1 MEQGL
6 IKKPKLR
13 SYLFMALFEYFGM
26 VIFLVGINCS
36 GNDASVVA
44 LGLFVAATLTGRL
57 SGGHFNMAI
66 TCAVY
71 VMEGKWRKNLPIA
84 LAVTAVDLLGAFTAM
99 AISAG
104 LLGHKNVF
112 ILIPPGEINNLSISY
127 LMYLLIVEAFFT
139 MIFASTVLSVKYR
152 KVSATTDGM
161 LSNLT
166 IAIGLY
172 VVVRMAGP
180 LSGGGVNPTIGTATI
195 ITGAIVFNTADGESG
210 KYVSP
215 VFLIPYIIGPLL
227 GGMMAAGL
235 STLATR
241 IYNEDEEDSENE
253 RLGLIHGPA
262 T

>member
-26 VIFLVGINCS
+26 VLFLVGINCS
-36 GNDASVVA
+36 GNDASVAA

-66 TCAVY
+66 TFAVY
-71 VMEGKWRKNLPIA
+71 VMEGKWRNNLPIA
-84 LAVTAVDLLGAFTAM
+84 IAVSAVDLLGAFTAM
-99 AISAG
+99 TISAG
-104 LLGHKNVF
+104 LLGEKNVF
-112 ILIPPGEINNLSISY
+112 ILIPPGEINNYSTSY

-139 MIFASTVLSVKYR
+139 MIFVSTVLSVKYR

-166 IAIGLY
+166 VAIGLY

-195 ITGAIVFNTADGESG
+195 ITGAIIFNTDDESG

-215 VFLIPYIIGPLL
+215 IFLIPYIAGPLL
-227 GGMMAAGL
+227 GGLMAAGL
-235 STLATR
+235 SKLATR
-241 IYNEDEEDSENE
+241 IYNEEEEEAEHD
-253 RLGLIHGPA
+253 RLGLINGA

>member
-26 VIFLVGINCS
+26 VLFLVGINCS
-36 GNDASVVA
+36 GNDASVAA

-66 TCAVY
+66 TFAVY
-71 VMEGKWRKNLPIA
+71 VMEGKWRNNLPIA

-99 AISAG
+99 TISAG
-104 LLGHKNVF
+104 LLGQKNVF
-112 ILIPPGEINNLSISY
+112 ILIPPGEINNLSTPY

-139 MIFASTVLSVKYR
+139 MIFVSTVLSVKYR

-166 IAIGLY
+166 VAIGLY

-195 ITGAIVFNTADGESG
+195 ITGAIIFNTDDESG
-210 KYVSP
+210 KFVSP
-215 VFLIPYIIGPLL
+215 VFLIPYIVGPLL

-235 STLATR
+235 SKLATR
-241 IYNEDEEDSENE
+241 IYNEEEEEAENE
-253 RLGLIHGPA
+253 RLALIHGPA